1 MVREFF
7 WQPGVNM
14 FEIMDNYNAVDKEI
28 EQIQRKVFR
37 LDTIFVN
44 EINKAIMGQPS
55 SLTLND
61 FDVYVDNNYT
71 IYVVDIRGF

>member
-1 MVREFF
+1 
-7 WQPGVNM
+7 M
-14 FEIMDNYNAVDKEI
+14 FEIMDNYNAGVVEI
-28 EQIQRKVFR
+28 EQIHSKVFR

>member
-1 MVREFF
+1 M
-7 WQPGVNM
+7 
-14 FEIMDNYNAVDKEI
+14 
-28 EQIQRKVFR
+28 FR
-37 LDTIFVN
+37 LNTLFVN

-71 IYVVDIRGF
+71 IYVVDIRRF